1 MPDLLVSVKDNIA
14 TLTLNRPEA
23 RNALS
28 PEMRELLRTS
38 LQQLATDDN
47 VRCLIIKG
55 AGDHFMAGGDVKSM
69 GPMLDKAP
77 NEIRNDF
84 QNRIYEGINSIM
96 LAMQKM
102 PKPIIASVSGAAAGA
117 GVSMALACDLVIAD
131 PDSFF
136 TLAYCHIGTSPDGGA
151 SFQLPRIVG
160 AKKAMEIALLGD
172 RFDARTAQGLGMVNF
187 VTEAGALEKETKKLA
202 TRLASGPTNVYG
214 NTKKLLY
221 RSLDNEFEAQ
231 LQMEAEM
238 FADCASK
245 PNFKEGV
252 TAFIEKRKAC
262 FKAE

>member
-38 LQQLATDDN
+38 MQELATDDN

-55 AGDHFMAGGDVKSM
+55 AG
-69 GPMLDKAP
+69 
-77 NEIRNDF
+77 
-84 QNRIYEGINSIM
+84 
-96 LAMQKM
+96 
-102 PKPIIASVSGAAAGA
+102 
-117 GVSMALACDLVIAD
+117 DLVIAD

-160 AKKAMEIALLGD
+160 TKKAMEIALLGD

-187 VTEAGALEKETKKLA
+187 VAEAGALEDETKKLA

-262 FKAE
+262 FKVE